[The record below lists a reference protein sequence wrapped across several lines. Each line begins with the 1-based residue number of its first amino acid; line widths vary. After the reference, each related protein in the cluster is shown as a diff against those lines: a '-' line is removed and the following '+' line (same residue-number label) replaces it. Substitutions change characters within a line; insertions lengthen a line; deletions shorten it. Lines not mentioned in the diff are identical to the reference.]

1 MKGGGLVLNESET
14 GSSGV
19 DSGLGCA
26 KELFPC
32 ISNCLSSPYRF
43 LIVYRCH
50 TALGNSYH
58 PGGVCGVGFSKAFRC
73 RVLLKSE

>member
-1 MKGGGLVLNESET
+1 MLSESET

-32 ISNCLSSPYRF
+32 IRNCISPYRF
-43 LIVYRCH
+43 LIGYQCH
-50 TALGNSYH
+50 TALGNSF
-58 PGGVCGVGFSKAFRC
+58 GGLFIWVGCAGWVVAVK
-73 RVLLKSE
+73 LLDAACH

>member
-1 MKGGGLVLNESET
+1 MLSKSET

-32 ISNCLSSPYRF
+32 IRNCLSCPYRF
-43 LIVYRCH
+43 LIVYQGH

-58 PGGVCGVGFSKAFRC
+58 PGGVCGAGCSKALKC

>member
-1 MKGGGLVLNESET
+1 MLNESVT

-26 KELFPC
+26 IELFPC
-32 ISNCLSSPYRF
+32 IRNCLSCPHSF
-43 LIVYRCH
+43 LIVYQCH

-58 PGGVCGVGFSKAFRC
+58 PVGVCGVGCSKALKC

>member
-1 MKGGGLVLNESET
+1 MVNESET

-32 ISNCLSSPYRF
+32 IRNCLS
-43 LIVYRCH
+43 I
-50 TALGNSYH
+50 
-58 PGGVCGVGFSKAFRC
+58 
-73 RVLLKSE
+73 

>member
-1 MKGGGLVLNESET
+1 MLSESET

-32 ISNCLSSPYRF
+32 IRNCISPYRV
-43 LIVYRCH
+43 LIVYQCH

-58 PGGVCGVGFSKAFRC
+58 PGGVCGVGCSKAFRC
-73 RVLLKSE
+73 RVLL

>member
-1 MKGGGLVLNESET
+1 MLSESET

-32 ISNCLSSPYRF
+32 IRNCLSCPYRF
-43 LIVYRCH
+43 LIVYQCH

-58 PGGVCGVGFSKAFRC
+58 PGGVCGVGCSIALKC